1 MILADTSIWIDHLR
15 RNNRVFA
22 ELLRANSILCHPF
35 VIGEV
40 ALGHLTPRETILV
53 DLQDLPRCTVASD
66 SEVLEFIDR
75 HSLYGRGIGY
85 VDVHLLAS
93 ITMRPGTALWTLD
106 KRLNRVAE
114 HLGVAMRPLN

>member
-40 ALGHLTPRETILV
+40 ALGHLAPRGVLV
-53 DLQDLPRCTVASD
+53 DLQDLPRCTMASD
-66 SEVLEFIDR
+66 SEVLELSER

-93 ITMRPGTALWTLD
+93 IRMRPGTALWTLD

-114 HLGVAMRPLN
+114 HLGVAIGQSN

>member
-15 RNNRVFA
+15 RSNHVFA

-93 ITMRPGTALWTLD
+93 IRMRPGTALWTLD

-114 HLGVAMRPLN
+114 HLGVAMGPRN